1 MALPLFP
8 RNANQPAAVLAGIIL
23 ALAAGAAWLGYS
35 RGEAWPYVATAVL
48 VIAGLLIP
56 RSLMIADQWERAVV
70 LRLGRLKGIRGPGYF
85 WIIPFIDQITVRIDQ
100 RIHTSDFFAEQA
112 LTKDTVPVNVDA
124 IVFWQVHDVE
134 KAALEIAD
142 YAGAIAR
149 VSQTTLREVIGASV
163 LTTLMSERR
172 KLDDRLKE
180 EIGRKVAEWGVSTIS
195 VEIRD
200 VTIPAGLQNA
210 MSMQAQAEREKAARL
225 ILGDAEK
232 EVAQKFLE
240 AAETYGR
247 NPAALQLRAMN
258 IIYETTKDRGA
269 TILIPTA
276 MVDSLNPGGILG
288 LAQAA
293 GAKTS

>member
-8 RNANQPAAVLAGIIL
+8 HNANQPANVLAGITLVL
-23 ALAAGAAWLGYS
+23 AGGVAWLGYS
-35 RGEAWPYVATAVL
+35 RPEPLFYGLAALVV
-48 VIAGLLIP
+48 VIALLIP
-56 RSLMIADQWERAVV
+56 RALMIADQWEKAVV

-85 WIIPFIDQITVRIDQ
+85 LIIPFVDQIPIRIDQ
-100 RIHTSDFFAEQA
+100 RIQTSDFFAEQA

-149 VSQTTLREVIGASV
+149 VSQTTLREMIGASA

-180 EIGRKVAEWGVSTIS
+180 EIGRKIAEWGVAVMS

-232 EVAQKFLE
+232 EVAQMFLE
-240 AAETYGR
+240 AATTYGQ
-247 NPAALQLRAMN
+247 NPAAIQLRAMN

-269 TILIPTA
+269 TVLIPTA

-288 LAQAA
+288 LVQAA
-293 GAKTS
+293 GAKT

>member
-1 MALPLFP
+1 MAVPLFP
-8 RNANQPAAVLAGIIL
+8 RNANQPAAVLAGITL
-23 ALAAGAAWLGYS
+23 AIAGTVVWFGYS
-35 RGEAWPYVATAVL
+35 RTEPALYGLAGILVL
-48 VIAGLLIP
+48 VGLLIP
-56 RSLMIADQWERAVV
+56 RTLMIADQWERAVV
-70 LRLGRLKGIRGPGYF
+70 LRLGRLRGIRGPGYF
-85 WIIPFIDQITVRIDQ
+85 LVIPFIDQIPVRIDQ

-142 YAGAIAR
+142 YAGAIGR

-172 KLDDRLKE
+172 RLDDRLKE
-180 EIGRKVAEWGVSTIS
+180 EIGRKISEWGVSAIS

-232 EVAQKFLE
+232 EVAKKFLE
-240 AAETYGR
+240 AAETYGQ

-269 TILIPTA
+269 TVLIPSI

-288 LAQAA
+288 LVQAA
-293 GAKTS
+293 KGNSP

>member
-8 RNANQPAAVLAGIIL
+8 HNANQPANVLAGIVV
-23 ALAAGAAWLGYS
+23 ALAIGAGVLGYL
-35 RGEAWPYVATAVL
+35 RPEPALYGLAAILV
-48 VIAGLLIP
+48 VIALLIP
-56 RSLMIADQWERAVV
+56 RALMIADQWEKAVV
-70 LRLGRLKGIRGPGYF
+70 LRLGRLKGISGPGYF
-85 WIIPFIDQITVRIDQ
+85 LIIPYVDQIPIRIDQ
-100 RIHTSDFFAEQA
+100 RIQTSDFFAEQA

-149 VSQTTLREVIGASV
+149 VSQTTLREMIGASV
-163 LTTLMSERR
+163 LSTLMSERR

-180 EIGRKVAEWGVSTIS
+180 EIGRKIADWGVSVIS

-232 EVAQKFLE
+232 EVAHKFLE
-240 AAETYGR
+240 AATIYGQ
-247 NPAALQLRAMN
+247 NPAAIQLRAMN

-269 TILIPTA
+269 TVLIPTA
-276 MVDSLNPGGILG
+276 MVDALNPGGILG
-288 LAQAA
+288 LVQAAQA
-293 GAKTS
+293 KT

>member
-8 RNANQPAAVLAGIIL
+8 HNANQPANVLAGITLIL
-23 ALAAGAAWLGYS
+23 AGGIAWLGYS
-35 RGEAWPYVATAVL
+35 RPEPSFYGLAVIVA
-48 VIAGLLIP
+48 VIALLIP
-56 RSLMIADQWERAVV
+56 RALMIADQWEKAVV

-85 WIIPFIDQITVRIDQ
+85 LIIPFVDQIPIRIDQ
-100 RIHTSDFFAEQA
+100 RIQTSDFFAEQA

-149 VSQTTLREVIGASV
+149 VSQTTLREMIGASA

-180 EIGRKVAEWGVSTIS
+180 EIGRKIAEWGVAVMS

-240 AAETYGR
+240 AATTYGQ
-247 NPAALQLRAMN
+247 NPAAIQLRAMN

-269 TILIPTA
+269 TVLIPTA
-276 MVDSLNPGGILG
+276 MVDSLNPGGVLG
-288 LAQAA
+288 LVQAAQA
-293 GAKTS
+293 KP